1 MKSDALPTDLIA
13 IPEAAKILR
22 VHVTSVYRYV
32 MRRQLPAYK
41 VGGRYWLSRG
51 DVLGFVQRTGPGEEG
66 GGGAARAGAVAR
78 RGGGALEE
86 GGVCG
91 LVV

>member
-66 GGGAARAGAVAR
+66 GEGPRAPVPSHAEAVALLR
-78 RGGGALEE
+78 RE
-86 GGVCG
+86 GYAD
-91 LVV
+91 

>member
-1 MKSDALPTDLIA
+1 MKSNALPADLIA

-51 DVLGFVQRTGPGEEG
+51 DVLGFVQRTGPGGEG
-66 GGGAARAGAVAR
+66 GDPGPRAPVPSHAEAVALLR
-78 RGGGALEE
+78 KE
-86 GGVCG
+86 GYTD
-91 LVV
+91 